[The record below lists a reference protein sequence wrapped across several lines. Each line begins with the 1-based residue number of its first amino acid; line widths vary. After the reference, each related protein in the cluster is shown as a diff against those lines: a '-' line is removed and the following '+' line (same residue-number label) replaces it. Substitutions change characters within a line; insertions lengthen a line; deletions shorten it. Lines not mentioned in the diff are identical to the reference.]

1 MSQKTMDRFYT
12 AAGVEPADTGHAVVL
27 DGRTVKTPQTRA
39 ELIVPTRALAEAV
52 AAEWDAQADT
62 VRPQD
67 MPLTG
72 YAMTALDT
80 AGPRRD
86 DLIDGLAQ
94 YAGTEMLCYRA
105 PHPEHLVER
114 QQALWQPL
122 LDWAA
127 LAFDARLN
135 VTTGILPVEQ
145 PAEAAQALRAAVA
158 AHDTFELAALSGTV
172 KAAGSLVIGLA
183 LTGGRLTAEQAF
195 EAAEVESTFQIEQ
208 WGLDEEQETRRAG
221 VYADIAGAAR
231 FVELLRT

>member
-1 MSQKTMDRFYT
+1 MTQKRMDRFYT

-39 ELIVPTRALAEAV
+39 ELIVPTRALAEAI
-52 AAEWDAQADT
+52 AAEWDAQADK
-62 VRPQD
+62 VRPQE
-67 MPLTG
+67 MPLTS

-86 DLIDGLAQ
+86 ELIEGLAQ
-94 YAGTEMLCYRA
+94 YAETEMMCYRA
-105 PHPEHLVER
+105 PHPEEFAAR
-114 QQALWQPL
+114 QQAIWQPL

-127 LAFDARLN
+127 LTYDARLN
-135 VTTGILPVEQ
+135 VTTSILPVEQ
-145 PAEAAQALRAAVA
+145 PADAVQALRNAVA

-183 LTGGRLTAEQAF
+183 LTAGRLTADQAF
-195 EAAEVESTFQIEQ
+195 EAAEVEPTFQIEQ

-221 VYADIAGAAR
+221 VHADIAGAAR
-231 FVELLRT
+231 FIELLRA